1 MMDTRTLIVMNVMF
15 FALYAGVM
23 LVNARIIGGSRG
35 AMWFAGSNLSRGGAL
50 LLWAVV
56 GWRLVPLRVTEALS
70 GLLAVAGLMMLHRSF
85 AELLERGPLLRWVQ
99 YALLGAM
106 TAATIYLLWRPP
118 DGPVLMVLV
127 CAILGVQGA
136 VIASVVFRFSG
147 EDVGLAGWL
156 TGAALTLYAGI
167 NLMQAMVT
175 LRYNTPDYPRA
186 AAAME
191 RVWLVGCLLTNGAVA
206 FGYMFLSA
214 AKVRVELQWRAQV
227 DELTGLLNRW
237 ALKRVAMR
245 EIQRSGDGA
254 GARFGGADGW
264 GRVLRSAAE
273 YGFSR
278 GGGGGGAASRGG
290 GWAGDPVSGGDGAD
304 SGQSWGGVVGAMRTG
319 VAALDGS

>member
-1 MMDTRTLIVMNVMF
+1 MV
-15 FALYAGVM
+15 ALGV
-23 LVNARIIGGSRG
+23 A
-35 AMWFAGSNLSRGGAL
+35 
-50 LLWAVV
+50 
-56 GWRLVPLRVTEALS
+56 EALG

-85 AELLERGPLLRWVQ
+85 AELLERGALLRWVQ

-106 TAATIYLLWRPP
+106 TAATIYLLWKPP
-118 DGPVLMVLV
+118 AGPVLMVLV

-136 VIASVVFRFSG
+136 VIASVLFRFSG
-147 EDVGLAGWL
+147 EDVGLAGWV

-191 RVWLVGCLLTNGAVA
+191 RVWLVGGLLTNGAVA

-237 ALKRVAMR
+237 ALKRVAVR
-245 EIQRSGDGA
+245 EIQRRRGGEGGRAGGSGV
-254 GARFGGADGW
+254 GGG
-264 GRVLRSAAE
+264 
-273 YGFSR
+273 SR
-278 GGGGGGAASRGG
+278 GAERAVR
-290 GWAGDPVSGGDGAD
+290 
-304 SGQSWGGVVGAMRTG
+304 QRE
-319 VAALDGS
+319 VAARRAAARRVAG